1 MWCGVVWC
9 GVVVNVKTVNTDG
22 RVIIIIIITRSLTA
36 SENAERDSE
45 PAHDTAVSH
54 ILRSGDKSIAMYK

>member
-1 MWCGVVWC
+1 MVWC
-9 GVVVNVKTVNTDG
+9 GCTREDCEHG
-22 RVIIIIIITRSLTA
+22 RVVIIITRSLTA